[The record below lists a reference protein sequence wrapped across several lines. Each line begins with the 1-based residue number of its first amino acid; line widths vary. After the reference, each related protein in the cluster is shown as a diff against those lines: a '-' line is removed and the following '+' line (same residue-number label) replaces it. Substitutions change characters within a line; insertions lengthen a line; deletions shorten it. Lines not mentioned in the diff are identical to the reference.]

1 MDVRCSQA
9 ENTHGASV
17 PWTGSLP
24 ADDLPHSVDVFT
36 HPREVLSSS
45 ALQASEKRALLAAW
59 ASDAC
64 ALEGRPAWR
73 QLPGSGAAVTVDDV
87 LDALQALDR
96 ITTN

>member
-1 MDVRCSQA
+1 MDVRCSQTDS
-9 ENTHGASV
+9 THGASV

-24 ADDLPHSVDVFT
+24 EGAPHSLDVFT

-96 ITTN
+96 ITSN